1 MRSLY
6 LAVLLALTA
15 APAWAMGPIDGE
27 AGLVYWKNTQT
38 LDANGSSVD
47 FDGDAPG
54 AHAEIW
60 LLGRWGFR
68 GSYWRSSVDSGR
80 STGDLD
86 YINAE
91 LAYKLVKPTDNT
103 FLSVGLGWQQAE
115 FGDVDSGGV
124 RASVHG
130 RIGFL
135 GFAYAY
141 GQLGWAPS
149 MSDFDVFRD
158 VSSKDVELGVS
169 FEPMPFLSLRAG
181 YRVQRL
187 EFSVAGPDNAEL
199 ETKGVFAGA
208 GVHW

>member
-1 MRSLY
+1 MRSLFIT
-6 LAVLLALTA
+6 VFLALA
-15 APAWAMGPIDGE
+15 AVPAWALGPVDGE
-27 AGLVYWKNTQT
+27 AGLVYWKSTQT
-38 LDANGSSVD
+38 LDAEGASTD

-60 LLGRWGFR
+60 LPGRWGFR
-68 GSYWRSSVDSGR
+68 GAAWRSSVDSDG

-91 LAYKLVKPTDNT
+91 LSYKILKPTDNT
-103 FLSVGLGWQQAE
+103 FLAVGLGWQQVE

-135 GFAYAY
+135 GFLYAY
-141 GQLGWAPS
+141 GQAGWAPS

-158 VSSKDVELGVS
+158 VSSKDVEVGVS
-169 FEPMPFLSLRAG
+169 YEPLPFLSLRAG
-181 YRVQRL
+181 YRIQRL
-187 EFSVAGPDNAEL
+187 DFSVAGPDNAQL